1 MNYEINSAIE
11 QLQKS
16 LEKVDSAREQ
26 VETVTASY
34 AELEIASNALKNY
47 KGDTNSADYRKLLA
61 DKEKAQKNHDVN
73 REKYKELARREDQ
86 LKRYANR
93 HPEVKKN
100 TSSASTSSP
109 SSASTSSPSS
119 ASSTTRRNNQS
130 VFGNISNGSD
140 DGNPYE
146 NGHGQ
151 FTADSIS
158 ESANNDNPYENPNY
172 YNNNGNSRNIPNSN
186 SEDDNPYTNPNYY
199 NDNNQAS
206 NNNNDDDEFDGS
218 NYY

>member
-1 MNYEINSAIE
+1 M
-11 QLQKS
+11 
-16 LEKVDSAREQ
+16 
-26 VETVTASY
+26 
-34 AELEIASNALKNY
+34 
-47 KGDTNSADYRKLLA
+47 
-61 DKEKAQKNHDVN
+61 
-73 REKYKELARREDQ
+73 
-86 LKRYANR
+86 
-93 HPEVKKN
+93 
-100 TSSASTSSP
+100 SASTGLPLETISRICSLRTRFVRKIGQDGGSSDGRALLSVFKLLCSTLFRSYT

-172 YNNNGNSRNIPNSN
+172 YNDNGNSRNSSNSN